1 MWSIKQKKQNDMDK
15 IEIQKKKTR
24 ALLKLKR
31 ESKCAQVFVT
41 LEEVLR
47 EKKWNLSLFHW
58 HSPLQHD
65 TGRLIL

>member
-1 MWSIKQKKQNDMDK
+1 MDK

-47 EKKWNLSLFHW
+47 EKK
-58 HSPLQHD
+58 
-65 TGRLIL
+65 